1 MSDKE
6 LRQTLFICTPMV
18 VCFLLFPAFCLI
30 TILFGY
36 VWAGVIVMEVIS
48 GAIIAP
54 CFIARTLFLAR
65 HSQYATKKRLLFETI
80 AYIACIAFAIGT
92 AFLVKDE
99 GGVFTYYPFNIYI
112 QPLYMIFV
120 FVVMGYH
127 VGTGKKVAKAYN
139 AEKIRRAEQNNEK

>member
-1 MSDKE
+1 MNDKE
-6 LRQTLFICTPMV
+6 LRQTLFICTPMG

-36 VWAGVIVMEVIS
+36 VWAGFIVMECVI
-48 GAIIAP
+48 GAIIVP
-54 CFIARTLFLAR
+54 CFVARTLFLAR

-92 AFLVKDE
+92 AFFVKDE
-99 GGVFTYYPFNIYI
+99 GGVFIYYPFNIYI

-127 VGTGKKVAKAYN
+127 VGMGKKVAKAYN
-139 AEKIRRAEQNNEK
+139 AEKIMRAEHNNEK

>member
-1 MSDKE
+1 
-6 LRQTLFICTPMV
+6 
-18 VCFLLFPAFCLI
+18 
-30 TILFGY
+30 
-36 VWAGVIVMEVIS
+36 MEVVT
-48 GAIIAP
+48 GAIIVP
-54 CFIARTLFLAR
+54 CFIARTLFLTR

>member
-1 MSDKE
+1 MTDKE
-6 LRQTLFICTPMV
+6 FRQTLFICTPMV

-99 GGVFTYYPFNIYI
+99 GGVLPITRSTYTFSRCI
-112 QPLYMIFV
+112 
-120 FVVMGYH
+120 
-127 VGTGKKVAKAYN
+127 
-139 AEKIRRAEQNNEK
+139 